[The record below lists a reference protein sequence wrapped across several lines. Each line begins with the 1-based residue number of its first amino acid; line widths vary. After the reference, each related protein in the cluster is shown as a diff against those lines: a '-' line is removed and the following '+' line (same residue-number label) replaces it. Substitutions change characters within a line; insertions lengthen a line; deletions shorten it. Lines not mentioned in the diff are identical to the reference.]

1 MELLETV
8 ATGRG
13 AAGREKGHA
22 PETADQY
29 AAHIIWTASKPM
41 LPQRRYLIRF
51 ADASAIAQVTE
62 IVHRVD
68 MDTMQHMAA
77 RTLGAD
83 DIGYCKLSLDR
94 PVELDIA
101 VDRRAGIFSL
111 ADRLTGEEVGTG
123 AIEFALRRAANIVR
137 QALKIDKAARS
148 RAIGQ
153 RPCVLWMTGLSGA
166 GKSTVADRVE
176 QKLHAQG
183 RRTYL
188 LDGDNVRLGLNRD
201 LGFTERDRVENIRR
215 VAEVAKLMADA
226 GLIVIVSFISPFRS
240 DRSMA
245 RDLVEDGE
253 FLEIF
258 VDTPLGVCEARDPKG
273 LYAKARSG
281 DLVNFTGIWVR
292 QKDNPGGLGALYLFG
307 PNGTEVPLS
316 AVVTVTPA
324 SGYDVIR
331 RERGRREVSVTAEV
345 DETVTTNNVVLAAL
359 RRDGVAK
366 IAGDAGLEWRFA
378 GKAEEQAETFADMG
392 VGAAIGLAG
401 MFLVLAW
408 IFGSYSRPLA
418 VLAVVPLGFIGV
430 SLGHFFTGFDLTVL
444 SMIGM
449 IGLSG
454 IVIND
459 SIVLIVAIADHEQEG
474 KPPLQAI
481 EDGCCDRLRAVILTS
496 LTTISGLL
504 PLCFETSLQAQ
515 FLIPVALTIV
525 AGLAT
530 ATLLILFV
538 VPAMLAIGHDLRRLT
553 MN

>member
-1 MELLETV
+1 M
-8 ATGRG
+8 
-13 AAGREKGHA
+13 
-22 PETADQY
+22 
-29 AAHIIWTASKPM
+29 
-41 LPQRRYLIRF
+41 
-51 ADASAIAQVTE
+51 
-62 IVHRVD
+62 
-68 MDTMQHMAA
+68 
-77 RTLGAD
+77 
-83 DIGYCKLSLDR
+83 
-94 PVELDIA
+94 
-101 VDRRAGIFSL
+101 
-111 ADRLTGEEVGTG
+111 
-123 AIEFALRRAANIVR
+123 
-137 QALKIDKAARS
+137 
-148 RAIGQ
+148 
-153 RPCVLWMTGLSGA
+153 
-166 GKSTVADRVE
+166 
-176 QKLHAQG
+176 
-183 RRTYL
+183 
-188 LDGDNVRLGLNRD
+188 
-201 LGFTERDRVENIRR
+201 
-215 VAEVAKLMADA
+215 
-226 GLIVIVSFISPFRS
+226 
-240 DRSMA
+240 
-245 RDLVEDGE
+245 
-253 FLEIF
+253 
-258 VDTPLGVCEARDPKG
+258 
-273 LYAKARSG
+273 
-281 DLVNFTGIWVR
+281 
-292 QKDNPGGLGALYLFG
+292 
-307 PNGTEVPLS
+307 
-316 AVVTVTPA
+316 
-324 SGYDVIR
+324 
-331 RERGRREVSVTAEV
+331 TAEV

-430 SLGHFFTGFDLTVL
+430 SLGHFFTGFDLTIL

-538 VPAMLAIGHDLRRLT
+538 VPSMLAVGHDLRRLT